1 MQYFSQQIEVAYHT
15 YLKFSTSKRQ
25 PNMSM
30 NDFVIE
36 LENLNYKM
44 DGHDMKLPDKLL
56 AFKLLDW
63 ASVSE
68 NQRQMCLT
76 LANDITYNR
85 MKA

>member
-1 MQYFSQQIEVAYHT
+1 
-15 YLKFSTSKRQ
+15 
-25 PNMSM
+25 M

-44 DGHDMKLPDKLL
+44 DSHDMKLPEKLL

-63 ASVSE
+63 VSVSE

-76 LANDITYNR
+76 LASDITYNR
-85 MKA
+85 MMA

>member
-1 MQYFSQQIEVAYHT
+1 
-15 YLKFSTSKRQ
+15 
-25 PNMSM
+25 MSM

-44 DGHDMKLPDKLL
+44 DSHDMKLPEKLL

-63 ASVSE
+63 VSVSE

-76 LANDITYNR
+76 LASDILYNR
-85 MKA
+85 MMA

>member
-1 MQYFSQQIEVAYHT
+1 
-15 YLKFSTSKRQ
+15 
-25 PNMSM
+25 MSM

-44 DGHDMKLPDKLL
+44 DSHDMKLPEKLL

-63 ASVSE
+63 VSVSE

-76 LANDITYNR
+76 LASDITHNR
-85 MKA
+85 MMA